1 MKFLPLKLA
10 IASLKRNRGRT
21 MLTVLGVVIGI
32 MAVITVM
39 SAGDG
44 LHAYLVGQIQT
55 FGTDLIQTEIKVP
68 NTGHVSTENAQGLAM
83 GIQVTTLTLDDMAA
97 IDKLPNIKASY
108 ATVLGQEIISFE
120 NENKQTLIWGASAAF
135 DQIDASN
142 VEQGRFFTDEEDK
155 GLAQVV
161 VLGVTVKEKIFG
173 DQEAFDQMVKIGK
186 LKFRVIGVM
195 EKRGSIAFFDM
206 DNMVYLPI
214 QTLQKKIMG
223 INNLMSITSQVYDK
237 NLFDQTSAE
246 ITSLLRQRHDI
257 MTDNKDKDD
266 FNVMTMAEA
275 LDIYNTIFGALG
287 LLLGAIAGISLIV
300 GGVGIMNIMYV
311 SVTERTYEIGL
322 RKAVGATNTNILWQF
337 LWEAMVITFFGALI
351 GFLFGVGLSFLIA
364 FGASAL
370 GFSWAFVVSPNAVIL
385 AIGATL
391 GIGLTFGV
399 FPAIAAARLEPVT
412 ALRKTK

>member
-1 MKFLPLKLA
+1 MKLLPLKLA

-44 LHAYLVGQIQT
+44 LHAYLVDQIQT

-161 VLGVTVKEKIFG
+161 VLGATV
-173 DQEAFDQMVKIGK
+173 
-186 LKFRVIGVM
+186 
-195 EKRGSIAFFDM
+195 
-206 DNMVYLPI
+206 
-214 QTLQKKIMG
+214 
-223 INNLMSITSQVYDK
+223 
-237 NLFDQTSAE
+237 
-246 ITSLLRQRHDI
+246 
-257 MTDNKDKDD
+257 
-266 FNVMTMAEA
+266 
-275 LDIYNTIFGALG
+275 
-287 LLLGAIAGISLIV
+287 
-300 GGVGIMNIMYV
+300 
-311 SVTERTYEIGL
+311 
-322 RKAVGATNTNILWQF
+322 
-337 LWEAMVITFFGALI
+337 
-351 GFLFGVGLSFLIA
+351 
-364 FGASAL
+364 
-370 GFSWAFVVSPNAVIL
+370 
-385 AIGATL
+385 
-391 GIGLTFGV
+391 
-399 FPAIAAARLEPVT
+399 
-412 ALRKTK
+412 

>member
-44 LHAYLVGQIQT
+44 LHAYLVDQIQT

>member
-44 LHAYLVGQIQT
+44 LHAYLVDQIQT

-68 NTGHVSTENAQGLAM
+68 NTGHVSTENAKGLAM

>member
-44 LHAYLVGQIQT
+44 LHAYLVDQIQT

-173 DQEAFDQMVKIGK
+173 DKEAFDQMVKIGK